1 LESVYDWSVALNNKL
16 TIDIIYVDFQKAFD
30 SVSHSKLLIKLEGY
44 GIHGDL
50 LAWLRAFLSNRTQV
64 VNVEGCFSDIVCI
77 TSGVPQGSV
86 FGPTLFL
93 LFINDIDEI
102 FCGTGVRMKL
112 FCRRCKTL
120 LFL

>member
-1 LESVYDWSVALNNKL
+1 MN
-16 TIDIIYVDFQKAFD
+16 
-30 SVSHSKLLIKLEGY
+30 
-44 GIHGDL
+44 
-50 LAWLRAFLSNRTQV
+50 
-64 VNVEGCFSDIVCI
+64 IVCI

-112 FCRRCKTL
+112 FAV
-120 LFL
+120 FV